1 MCLFII
7 LISPF
12 LALRYLFLV
21 AALASL
27 LMSLLKPDQ
36 LADD

>member
-1 MCLFII
+1 LII
-7 LISPF
+7 PF

-27 LMSLLKPDQ
+27 LMSLLKSSQVSND
-36 LADD
+36 